1 MIAKAGLILF
11 YVFFPIVILY
21 LCRKFPMV
29 NKIGSVVIAYVFGL
43 ILGNIGLLPEGSN
56 IVQEYLTMITIPL
69 AIPLLLFS
77 ANVRSWFKM
86 AGSTLISLFVA
97 LIAVI
102 VVVFSGY
109 LIFRTGDLENM
120 WKISGMLVG
129 VYTGGTP
136 NLASLKMM
144 LDVSPDLYI
153 ITHTYDMVLSSV
165 YLLFLITLGKTVF
178 SFFLKPFP
186 LAREN
191 DGITMSQLDGRDPY
205 KGILKKHTL
214 VPLSKAFGLSVLIFA
229 FAGGISLFFPERLQ
243 TVVVILLITTLG
255 IGFSLIPSVNRTEK
269 TFELGM
275 YLILIFSLVVSSM
288 ADFADFSSAN
298 NYLFIFITYVVFGT
312 LLVHVLLAYF
322 FKVDSDT
329 LMVTSAALICSPPF
343 VPVIASSIKNKQ
355 VVISGLTVGIL
366 GYAIG
371 NYLGYFI
378 AQLLRLF

>member
-1 MIAKAGLILF
+1 
-11 YVFFPIVILY
+11 
-21 LCRKFPMV
+21 MV

-43 ILGNIGLLPEGSN
+43 VLGNVGVLPEGSS
-56 IVQEYLTMITIPL
+56 IIQEYITMITIPL

-86 AGSTLISLFVA
+86 AGSTLISLFAA

-102 VVVFSGY
+102 LVVFSGY

-191 DGITMSQLDGRDPY
+191 GRTTMSQLDGRDPY

-214 VPLSKAFGLSVLIFA
+214 VPLSKVFGLSVLIFA
-229 FAGGISLFFPERLQ
+229 LAGGISLFFPDRLQ

-255 IGFSLIPSVNRTEK
+255 LSFSLVPSVNRTEK

-288 ADFADFSSAN
+288 ADFADFSSTN

-343 VPVIASSIKNKQ
+343 VPVIASAIKNKQ

-371 NYLGYFI
+371 NYLGYFV
-378 AQLLRLF
+378 AQILRLF